1 MRIIVLIFILLFAT
15 PVLAQ
20 NISPDT
26 INTRLEQLETEKL
39 RLETIYKEII
49 VRIDELR
56 QLIAPKRSGE
66 TKQAEPKEAK

>member
-1 MRIIVLIFILLFAT
+1 MYFILILTILFTT
-15 PVLAQ
+15 PVFAQ
-20 NISPDT
+20 DIPPDT

-56 QLIAPKRSGE
+56 QLIAPKETGE
-66 TKQAEPKEAK
+66 KAVPEKTDAQ